1 MEYAELHCLSNFSFL
16 EGASHAE
23 ELVQQAALQGLKAI
37 TVTDRNTL
45 AGVVRGYAAAK
56 NIDIQ
61 YIVGAQLDFQD
72 APSLVCLPTDL
83 AAYSR
88 LSQLVSL
95 GRRRA
100 PKGQCEIY
108 WADLVERIEGQQIIL
123 LAPRKPDAAFIER
136 MTALRD
142 LIGDNLSLGVSN
154 LMRGRDRQRI
164 AVWAVVARE
173 AGVAL
178 VAINSVLYH
187 HPSRSRLQDVLVAT
201 RHKCTVEEL
210 GVRAEPN
217 SERYIKSPEQMAR
230 LFRDYP
236 EAIARTVEIAGR
248 CKFSLSEIKYV
259 YPEESRGQ
267 SDTPQAELERLT
279 WKGARIRYPN
289 GIPDKV
295 RDQILHELKLI
306 AQLDYP
312 SYFLTVQ
319 DIVKFARSKGILCQ
333 GRGSAANSAVC
344 YALGVTSVDP
354 ACQDVLFERFISAE
368 RNEPPD
374 IDIDFGHSR
383 REEVIQYIY
392 NRYGRDRAGLAA
404 VTISFRTKLAVRT
417 VGRALGMSLDTLASI
432 AKTIHWWSKE
442 RYSEAS
448 LRDAGINP
456 DSPLV
461 RTVVELANQ
470 LVGFPRHLSQHPG
483 GFVITNGPLADLVP
497 VENARMADRTI
508 VQWDKDDLD
517 QLGLLKVDILG
528 LGMLTCLDKAFQ
540 LVSQHYGRTYN
551 LANIP
556 QDDVATYDMIC
567 AADTIGVFQI
577 ESRAQM
583 STLPVMRPRNYYD
596 LVVEVAIIRPG
607 PITGGMV
614 HPYLRRRQGL
624 EKVTY
629 PSEELKS
636 VLGKT
641 MGVLL
646 FQEQAMKLAV
656 VAAGFTPGE
665 SDQLRRAMATFRNV
679 GTIHTF
685 EERFITGMVNRGY
698 TQEFAENIFKQ
709 IRGFGSYGFPESHAA
724 SFALLAYASSWLKC
738 HYPAAFTAAILNSQ
752 PMGFYSTSRLIID
765 AKDHGV
771 EVRDIDVNYSYWDN
785 TLEPASGKHGHA
797 LRLGFREI
805 RGFKQEDADR
815 LVEARDGSYS
825 AIREI
830 WRRGKLNKAALTL
843 LAKADAFGS
852 LGLDR
857 RSADWAIRALSD
869 KELPLFDF
877 AETVSPNGNQSID
890 DIIEEEVALPRM
902 PMGENVIADFRYKGH
917 SNRPHPLKL
926 LRHRLHDHGIVTA
939 RDLES
944 IPDGKR
950 VRIAGLVQVRQRPGT
965 ASGVIFATLQDESG
979 DSNAIIWPTVF
990 DKYRRETLGSKLMI
1004 IEGKVQKRVVVM
1016 DGAEQKKIAT
1026 IHVIADKIEN
1036 GNEYLGEL
1044 GDIDIDADFNILSK
1058 ADEMKSPPRQPKE
1071 VLVALPDSRDFR

>member
-45 AGVVRGYAAAK
+45 AGVVRGYAAAR
-56 NIDIQ
+56 NADIQ

-72 APSLVCLPTDL
+72 APSIVCLPTDL

-88 LSQLVSL
+88 LSQLISL

-100 PKGQCEIY
+100 QKGQCEIY

-123 LAPRKPDAAFIER
+123 LAPRKPDAAFIAR
-136 MTALRD
+136 TKALRD

-164 AVWAVVARE
+164 AVWAGVARE

-187 HPSRSRLQDVLVAT
+187 AAVRSRLQDVLVAT

-217 SERYIKSPEQMAR
+217 SERYIKSPEQMAK
-230 LFRDYP
+230 LFRDHP
-236 EAIARTVEIAGR
+236 EAIARTVEIANR

-267 SDTPQAELERLT
+267 SDTPMQELERLT
-279 WKGARIRYPN
+279 WRGARKRYPG

-344 YALGVTSVDP
+344 YTLGVTSVDP

-374 IDIDFGHSR
+374 IDIDFAHSR
-383 REEVIQYIY
+383 REEVLQYIY
-392 NRYGRDRAGLAA
+392 TRYGRQRAGLAA
-404 VTISFRTKLAVRT
+404 VTISFRTKLAIRT
-417 VGRALGMSLDTLASI
+417 VGRAMGMSLDTIASI

-540 LVSQHYGRTYN
+540 LVSQHYGRAYD

-556 QDDVATYDMIC
+556 QDDTATYDMIC

-629 PSEELKS
+629 PSEELKT

-698 TQEFAENIFKQ
+698 KKEFAENIFKQ

-785 TLEPASGKHGHA
+785 TLEPAPGKHGHA

-815 LVEARDGSYS
+815 LVEARDGGYS

-830 WRRGKLNKAALTL
+830 WRRGKLNKTALTL

-877 AETVSPNGNQSID
+877 AEAVSPNGNQSID
-890 DIIEEEVALPRM
+890 DIIEEEVNLPRM
-902 PMGENVIADFRYKGH
+902 PMGENVIADYRYNGH

-926 LRHRLHDHGIVTA
+926 LRHRLQSQGIVTA

-1016 DGAEQKKIAT
+1016 DGAEQKTIAT
-1026 IHVIADKIEN
+1026 IHVIADSIDN
-1036 GNEYLGEL
+1036 GNAYLGEL

-1071 VLVALPDSRDFR
+1071 VLVALLDSRDFR